1 MILIIRLGDIAAGN
15 FPAQKK
21 TYSLVEHKVCWE
33 NTVSIILHY
42 YFSLYGGHHT
52 KSGAHWNGRSQNI
65 VGMSAC
71 FFAPFNHLRRAPAL
85 RRVLLCLVSKSL
97 LKETRW
103 HILLEAVRHAVVEL
117 QGYVQGGMKLRY
129 ATGTRLPHVWTKAD
143 RLP

>member
-1 MILIIRLGDIAAGN
+1 
-15 FPAQKK
+15 
-21 TYSLVEHKVCWE
+21 
-33 NTVSIILHY
+33 
-42 YFSLYGGHHT
+42 
-52 KSGAHWNGRSQNI
+52 
-65 VGMSAC
+65 MSAC
-71 FFAPFNHLRRAPAL
+71 LFAPFNHLRRAPAL